1 LKKIK
6 LPRIFFGWWTVI
18 TGGILALWGYGYQAY
33 GFSALFKPMSE
44 ELGFNRAM
52 TSVAASIG
60 RFQGGIEAPLAG
72 WITDRFGPRWIVIT
86 GVCAM
91 SIGLIAMR
99 YAQSLWSY
107 YVFWGVLLGM
117 GANIALSLPM
127 DTAISNWFVKKRG
140 LAISIKWVFSGL
152 SGVAI
157 LPIISWLIETQ
168 GWRDTV
174 FIGGVVMAAV
184 GIPLAWFFLKQ
195 HRPEYYGL
203 LPDGAVLENSQ
214 GDMIAR
220 GVEYAT
226 EVHEVEFTVR
236 QAMRTRVYWLMIVAQ
251 AVTGLVA
258 PVMSIHSI
266 PFLTDPQPG
275 GMGIDAVQA
284 AGMMSIWVAASLP
297 SRFIFGNIADRMSY
311 KYLHFILVGSYLL
324 QAIGVF
330 IYLQSGTLTSVYI
343 WFVLYGIGQG
353 APMTVNPLMR
363 ARYFGRKSFG
373 SIAGISRAFITPVGV
388 LGPIYAGWIYD
399 TTGSYETAF
408 VQFAI
413 ALAVSSVL
421 AIFLFPPAPPEEV
434 TGIYGK
440 VGTTL

>member
-1 LKKIK
+1 LIK
-6 LPRIFFGWWTVI
+6 NRRFPKIFFGWWTVL
-18 TGGILALWGYGYQAY
+18 TGGILALWGYGYQSY
-33 GFSALFKPMSE
+33 GFSALFKPISD
-44 ELGFNRAM
+44 ELGFSRAV

-60 RFQGGIEAPLAG
+60 RFEGGFEAPITG
-72 WITDRFGPRWIVIT
+72 WVTDRFGPRWIVLT
-86 GVCAM
+86 GICSM
-91 SIGLIAMR
+91 SIGLILMR
-99 YAQSLWSY
+99 YMQSLWSY
-107 YVFWGVLLGM
+107 YLLWGVLLGT

-157 LPIISWLIETQ
+157 LPLVSWLIQ
-168 GWRDTV
+168 ARGWRDTV

-184 GIPLAWFFLKQ
+184 GLPLAWFFLKQ

-203 LPDGAVLENSQ
+203 LPDGAAHGDSQ
-214 GDMIAR
+214 TDMITR
-220 GVEYAT
+220 GVEYAA

-236 QAMRTRVYWLMIVAQ
+236 QAMRTRVYWLLIVAQ
-251 AVTGLVA
+251 AVTSLVA
-258 PVMSIHSI
+258 PVMSIHCI
-266 PFLTDPQPG
+266 PFLTDR
-275 GMGIDAVQA
+275 GIDEVKA

-297 SRFIFGNIADRMSY
+297 SRFIFGNIADRISI
-311 KYLHFILVGSYLL
+311 KNLHFILVGAYLL
-324 QAIGVF
+324 QALGVF
-330 IYLQSGTLTSVYI
+330 IYLRSETTASIYI
-343 WFVLYGIGQG
+343 WFVLYGLGQG

-413 ALAVSSVL
+413 ALAVSGVI
-421 AIFLFPPAPPEEV
+421 AIFLFPPKPPSQISGV
-434 TGIYGK
+434 GK
-440 VGTTL
+440 IV